1 MSYYRIIKQN
11 LSTKV
16 GLNVKNG
23 THHDVELVAQNDT

>member
-1 MSYYRIIKQN
+1 MNYYCMIKQN
-11 LSTKV
+11 ANTKV